1 MRLDE
6 NSTTPLFIQI
16 SEIIEDM
23 ILDEEFKEEE
33 QIFST
38 NQLAESFKINPA
50 TARKGF
56 NILVE
61 ENIIYKKRGVG
72 MFVKEGAKEIIKEK
86 RKKHFKENFL
96 YNLIAEAKKLN
107 ITKEEIIS
115 MIRNTEEGDDIE

>member
-1 MRLDE
+1 LRLDE

-16 SEIIEDM
+16 AEIIEDM

-96 YNLIAEAKKLN
+96 YNLISEAKKLN

-115 MIRNTEEGDDIE
+115 MIKNTEEGDDIE

>member
-1 MRLDE
+1 LRLDE

-23 ILDEEFKEEE
+23 ILDEEFKEEG

>member
-1 MRLDE
+1 LRLDE

-16 SEIIEDM
+16 AEIIEDM

>member
-16 SEIIEDM
+16 AEIIEDM

-61 ENIIYKKRGVG
+61 ENILYKKRGVG

-115 MIRNTEEGDDIE
+115 MIRNTEEGDDLE

>member
-1 MRLDE
+1 LRLDE

-16 SEIIEDM
+16 AEIIEDM

-96 YNLIAEAKKLN
+96 YNLISEAKKLN

>member
-1 MRLDE
+1 LKLDE

-56 NILVE
+56 NILVDQ
-61 ENIIYKKRGVG
+61 NIIYKKRGVG

-86 RKKHFKENFL
+86 RKKHFLDNYL
-96 YNLIAEAKKLN
+96 LNMIHEAKKLN
-107 ITKEEIIS
+107 ISKQELVN
-115 MIRNTEEGDDIE
+115 MIKSVEEGEENE

>member
-16 SEIIEDM
+16 AEIIEDM

-96 YNLIAEAKKLN
+96 YNLISEAKKLN

>member
-1 MRLDE
+1 LRLDE

-16 SEIIEDM
+16 AEIIEDM

-61 ENIIYKKRGVG
+61 ENILYKKRGVG

-115 MIRNTEEGDDIE
+115 MIRNTEEGDDLE

>member
-16 SEIIEDM
+16 AEIIEDM

-61 ENIIYKKRGVG
+61 ENIIYKRRGVG

-96 YNLIAEAKKLN
+96 YNLISEAKKLN

-115 MIRNTEEGDDIE
+115 MIRNTEESDDIE

>member
-1 MRLDE
+1 LRLDE

-16 SEIIEDM
+16 AEIIEDM

-61 ENIIYKKRGVG
+61 ENILYKKRGVG

-96 YNLIAEAKKLN
+96 FNLIAEAKKLN

-115 MIRNTEEGDDIE
+115 MIRNTEEGDDLE

>member
-1 MRLDE
+1 MKLDE

-16 SEIIEDM
+16 AEIIEDM
-23 ILDEEFKEEE
+23 ILDDEFREEE

-56 NILVE
+56 NILVD

-72 MFVKEGAKEIIKEK
+72 MFVKDGAKEIIKDK
-86 RKKHFKENFL
+86 RKKHFIDNYLF
-96 YNLIAEAKKLN
+96 NLITEAKKLN
-107 ITKEEIIS
+107 ITKEEIIN
-115 MIRNTEEGDDIE
+115 MIRNFEGGDEIE